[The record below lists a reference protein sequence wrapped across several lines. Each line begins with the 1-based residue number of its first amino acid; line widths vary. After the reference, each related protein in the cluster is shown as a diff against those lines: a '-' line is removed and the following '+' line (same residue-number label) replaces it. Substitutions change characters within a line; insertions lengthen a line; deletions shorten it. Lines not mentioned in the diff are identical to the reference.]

1 MRTTFERSASLG
13 VMHPLELL
21 VTPAPTAPH
30 GLVGAGIL
38 ICFFGDAI
46 FMIRWITDLSVR
58 LVNNY
63 LPSPFVFCILLT
75 LFVYAAAM
83 ALGGQSASQAATFWS
98 NGLWNLLAFSMQM
111 ALILVTGH
119 VLAKAPL
126 ISRFLENI
134 AKNVKSPRAAIF
146 TVTLVAL
153 IGCWLNWG
161 FGLIVGAVLA
171 KALARHVKG
180 VDYPLLVASAY
191 SGFLIWHG
199 GFSGS
204 IPLALAT
211 GGADLA
217 KISAQTITEAI
228 PVSQTLFA
236 PFNLFIVFGLLI
248 GLPLLNMAM
257 MPKKPIVADPALL
270 SEPPTPLP
278 ERSTVGQKLDDSRI
292 LALIIVAL
300 GFLYLFN
307 HFSKSGLNFTLNVV
321 IAIFLFVGLLTHGTP
336 ERYGRAVDESA
347 RGIAG
352 IVLLFPFYGGI
363 MGLMTGAADGGESLS
378 AMLTRFFIQVANGD
392 TFPLLAF
399 WSAGIVN
406 IFVPSGGGQWAVQG
420 PIMLPAGLELGVSP
434 TISAMAI
441 AWGDAWTNMIQ
452 PFWALPLLGIVGLNA
467 RAIMGYCLM
476 ALLYSGILISS
487 AFYFLV

>member
-1 MRTTFERSASLG
+1 
-13 VMHPLELL
+13 
-21 VTPAPTAPH
+21 
-30 GLVGAGIL
+30 
-38 ICFFGDAI
+38 
-46 FMIRWITDLSVR
+46 MIRHITEFSVR
-58 LVNNY
+58 LVNQY
-63 LPSPFVFCILLT
+63 LPSPFVFCIFLT
-75 LFVYAAAM
+75 LFVFSAAM
-83 ALGGQSASQAATFWS
+83 IIAGQSATQAATFWS
-98 NGLWNLLAFSMQM
+98 NGLWSLLAFSMQM

-126 ISRFLENI
+126 ISRFLEKI
-134 AKNVKSPRAAIF
+134 AQSVKTPRAAIF

-217 KISAQTITEAI
+217 RISGQTILQAI
-228 PVSQTLFA
+228 PVSETLFA
-236 PFNLFIVFGLLI
+236 PFNLVIVFGLLI
-248 GLPLLNMAM
+248 GLPILNMAM
-257 MPKKPIVADPALL
+257 TPKNPTVADPALL
-270 SEPPTPLP
+270 SEPPAPLP
-278 ERSTVGQKLDDSRI
+278 ERHTIAQKMDDSRI
-292 LALIIVAL
+292 LGLLIVGL

-307 HFSKSGLNFTLNVV
+307 HFSKSGLNFTLNIV
-321 IAIFLFVGLLTHGTP
+321 IAIFLFAGILAHGTP
-336 ERYGRAVDESA
+336 ERYSRAVDESA
-347 RGIAG
+347 RGIGG

-363 MGLMTGAADGGESLS
+363 MGLMTGAADGGQSLS
-378 AMLTRFFIQVANGD
+378 AMLTKWFVEMSNAE

-399 WSAGIVN
+399 LSAGLVN
-406 IFVPSGGGQWAVQG
+406 VFVPSGGGQWAVQG

-467 RAIMGYCLM
+467 RAIMGYCLV
-476 ALLYSGILISS
+476 ALLYSGLLISAS
-487 AFYFLV
+487 FYFLA